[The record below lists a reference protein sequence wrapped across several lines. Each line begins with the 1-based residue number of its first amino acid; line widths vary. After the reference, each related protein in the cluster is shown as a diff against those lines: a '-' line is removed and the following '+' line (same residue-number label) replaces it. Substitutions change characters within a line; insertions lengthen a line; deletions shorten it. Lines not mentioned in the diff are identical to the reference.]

1 MAGKKLRGVKRDWGD
16 GRTQSGD
23 FGCALLFW
31 CVRDWNH
38 MFLMYMTK
46 RHSGVDNYYLSGFYI
61 CGSICTWKCERKI
74 FLWTKNPITSKIYWQ
89 PTNTCQVFRLCYSH
103 VFFFFFLTCKS
114 ILKNLMPGY
123 INERSVIFS
132 LVDVSTASTSCIVC
146 YIVYLPSWESQL
158 LHWQMSP
165 LPIHSILYTRGCVA
179 W

>member
-1 MAGKKLRGVKRDWGD
+1 MGGHRVVILGVPCCFGVSETETTCSWCIWQNAILGSTIIIFQGFTYVAPSVLESVKEKFSFEPKIRSPRRFIGSP
-16 GRTQSGD
+16 RTPVRYSD
-23 FGCALLFW
+23 FVIL
-31 CVRDWNH
+31 
-38 MFLMYMTK
+38 
-46 RHSGVDNYYLSGFYI
+46 
-61 CGSICTWKCERKI
+61 
-74 FLWTKNPITSKIYWQ
+74 TS
-89 PTNTCQVFRLCYSH
+89 
-103 VFFFFFLTCKS
+103 FFFFFLTCKS